1 MSVPTTVSAVRPG
14 SPPGPGA
21 AAGPVVSGGRPA
33 ATGPALAPHIV
44 VIGGGIAGLAAA
56 HRLTGA
62 GLRVTLLEST
72 GRLGGKLRSG
82 DIAGTPVDL
91 GAEALRVPRPEAV
104 DLAREVGLGD
114 RLRVPAATDAALWT
128 RGALRPIPSCRG
140 RDVLGRARTA
150 DTYEVSLRAAVPQ
163 LFEAA
168 RDDGALLT
176 GVRRV
181 RRRTAEQ
188 QRRRAEERQ
197 AAERRRIAEERRFL
211 EERRI
216 AEQRRLADRPGAVG
230 RPEAVDGPGADRAR
244 SGPLVP
250 RPRSGFT
257 RPGPDADRAGWPAA
271 PATLPGTP
279 GGARTIPDLSRGGP
293 DYLGLD
299 GGAGT
304 LAGAVA
310 DAVRAAG
317 GEILRNTPALALTR
331 GPYGWEVRTAA
342 RTLLCDGLVLATPAW
357 SAATLLAAEAPL
369 AAAELSEVAYA
380 SMALVTMA
388 FRRSHLEGLT
398 AFDGPCGFL
407 VPPGD
412 GHTIKASTFLTRKWD
427 WLSERAK
434 DLFVLRTSIGRYGQE
449 EVLYLEDADLVSAA
463 LRDLGEATGLTARPV
478 ATDVTRWI
486 GGLPHYAVGHPARVT
501 RVRNGLSTLPGLRL
515 CGAAY
520 DGVGVADCV
529 ASGQRAADEIIAT
542 AAA

>member
-1 MSVPTTVSAVRPG
+1 MSVPTTVSAVRTA
-14 SPPGPGA
+14 SPAGPDGAAGPARRTGA
-21 AAGPVVSGGRPA
+21 AAASGRSDASGP
-33 ATGPALAPHIV
+33 TLARHIV

-72 GRLGGKLRSG
+72 GRVGGKLRSG
-82 DIAGTPVDL
+82 EIAGTPVDL

-104 DLAREVGLGD
+104 DLARAVGLGD

-168 RDDGALLT
+168 RQDGALLT
-176 GVRRV
+176 GVRAV

-188 QRRRAEERQ
+188 QRRVAEERQ
-197 AAERRRIAEERRFL
+197 AAERRRIAEERR
-211 EERRI
+211 I
-216 AEQRRLADRPGAVG
+216 AEQRRLADRPGTAGQQGLSG
-230 RPEAVDGPGADRAR
+230 RGR
-244 SGPLVP
+244 SGPLIP

-257 RPGPDADRAGWPAA
+257 RPGPGTGADAVCAGPEPA
-271 PATLPGTP
+271 GGFP
-279 GGARTIPDLSRGGP
+279 GGTQGAHTIPDLSRSGP

-357 SAATLLAAEAPL
+357 TAATLLAAEAPL

-398 AFDGPCGFL
+398 AFDGRCGFL

-434 DLFVLRTSIGRYGQE
+434 DLFLLRTSIGRYGQE
-449 EVLYLEDADLVSAA
+449 EVLYLDDADLVSAA

-501 RVRNGLSTLPGLRL
+501 RVRNGLSALPGLRL

-529 ASGQRAADEIIAT
+529 ASGQRAADEIIAAQ
-542 AAA
+542 AA

>member
-1 MSVPTTVSAVRPG
+1 MSVPSTASAVP
-14 SPPGPGA
+14 STTTAP
-21 AAGPVVSGGRPA
+21 
-33 ATGPALAPHIV
+33 PALPRHVV

-82 DIAGTPVDL
+82 EIAGTPVDL

-114 RLRVPAATDAALWT
+114 RLRAPAATAAALWT

-140 RDVLGRARTA
+140 RDVLGRSRTP

-168 RDDGALLT
+168 RNDGAMLT
-176 GVRRV
+176 GVRSV

-188 QRRRAEERQ
+188 QRRLAEQRYG
-197 AAERRRIAEERRFL
+197 AERRL
-211 EERRI
+211 
-216 AEQRRLADRPGAVG
+216 AEQRRLADQP
-230 RPEAVDGPGADRAR
+230 GPG
-244 SGPLVP
+244 PFVP
-250 RPRSGFT
+250 RPRPEFARTG
-257 RPGPDADRAGWPAA
+257 
-271 PATLPGTP
+271 PGTGP
-279 GGARTIPDLSRGGP
+279 SKRGTGSTGSARTIPDLARGGP
-293 DYLGLD
+293 DYLGLE

-317 GEILRNTPALALTR
+317 GAILRSTPALALNRTA
-331 GPYGWEVRTAA
+331 YGWEVRIAA

-357 SAATLLAAEAPL
+357 TAATLLAAEAPL

-398 AFDGPCGFL
+398 AFDDRCGFL

-434 DLFVLRTSIGRYGQE
+434 DLFVLRTSIGRYGEE
-449 EVLYLEDADLVSAA
+449 EVLYLDDTDLVGAA
-463 LRDLGEATGLTARPV
+463 LRDLGAATGLTTRPV
-478 ATDVTRWI
+478 ATEVTRWI

-501 RVRNGLSTLPGLRL
+501 RVRNGLSRLPQLRL

-529 ASGQRAADEIIAT
+529 ASGQRAADEIIA
-542 AAA
+542 AAAA

>member
-1 MSVPTTVSAVRPG
+1 MSVPTTASAVRT
-14 SPPGPGA
+14 
-21 AAGPVVSGGRPA
+21 GG
-33 ATGPALAPHIV
+33 ATGPAASGQALARHIV

-82 DIAGTPVDL
+82 EIAGTPVDL

-114 RLRVPAATDAALWT
+114 RLRVPATTDAALWT

-176 GVRRV
+176 GVRKV
-181 RRRTAEQ
+181 RRRSAEQ
-188 QRRRAEERQ
+188 QRRLAEERQ
-197 AAERRRIAEERRFL
+197 AAERRRIAEERR
-211 EERRI
+211 I
-216 AEQRRLADRPGAVG
+216 AEQRRIADRPGSTDRPGPAG
-230 RPEAVDGPGADRAR
+230 RPR

-257 RPGPDADRAGWPAA
+257 RPGPGAGCAGPEYADPGAGAD
-271 PATLPGTP
+271 PGA
-279 GGARTIPDLSRGGP
+279 ARTIPDLSRGGP

-331 GPYGWEVRTAA
+331 GPFGWEVRTAA

-357 SAATLLAAEAPL
+357 TAATLLAAEAPL

-388 FRRSHLEGLT
+388 FRRSHMEGLT
-398 AFDGPCGFL
+398 AFDGRCGFL

-427 WLSERAK
+427 WLSERAR

-449 EVLYLEDADLVSAA
+449 EVLYLDDADLVGAA
-463 LRDLGEATGLTARPV
+463 LRDLGEATGLAARPV

-501 RVRNGLSTLPGLRL
+501 RVRNGLSALPGLRL

-529 ASGQRAADEIIAT
+529 ASGQRAADEIIAG
-542 AAA
+542 AVA

>member
-1 MSVPTTVSAVRPG
+1 MSVPTTVSAVRPAG
-14 SPPGPGA
+14 RPGPDG
-21 AAGPVVSGGRPA
+21 
-33 ATGPALAPHIV
+33 ATGPAPRPGTAAASGGPDASGPTLARHIV

-72 GRLGGKLRSG
+72 GRVGGKLRSG
-82 DIAGTPVDL
+82 EIAGTPVDL

-104 DLAREVGLGD
+104 DLARAVGLGD

-168 RDDGALLT
+168 RHDGALLT
-176 GVRRV
+176 GVRTV

-188 QRRRAEERQ
+188 QRRAAEERQ
-197 AAERRRIAEERRFL
+197 AVERRRIA

-216 AEQRRLADRPGAVG
+216 AEQRRLADRPGTAG
-230 RPEAVDGPGADRAR
+230 QPGLPGRAR

-257 RPGPDADRAGWPAA
+257 RPGPGAGAGADVGCAGPESAGG
-271 PATLPGTP
+271 LPGGP
-279 GGARTIPDLSRGGP
+279 RGAHTIPDLSRGGP

-357 SAATLLAAEAPL
+357 TAATLLAAEAPL

-398 AFDGPCGFL
+398 AFDGRCGFL

-434 DLFVLRTSIGRYGQE
+434 DLFLLRTSIGRYGQE
-449 EVLYLEDADLVSAA
+449 EILYLDDADLVSAA

-529 ASGQRAADEIIAT
+529 ASGQRAADEIIAAE
-542 AAA
+542 AA

>member
-1 MSVPTTVSAVRPG
+1 M
-14 SPPGPGA
+14 
-21 AAGPVVSGGRPA
+21 
-33 ATGPALAPHIV
+33 V

-72 GRLGGKLRSG
+72 GRIGGKLRSG
-82 DIAGTPVDL
+82 ELAGTPVDL

-104 DLAREVGLGD
+104 DLARAVGLGD

-140 RDVLGRARTA
+140 RDVLGRARTV

-168 RDDGALLT
+168 RHDGALLT
-176 GVRRV
+176 GVRAV

-188 QRRRAEERQ
+188 QRRLAEERQ
-197 AAERRRIAEERRFL
+197 AAERRRIAEERR
-211 EERRI
+211 I
-216 AEQRRLADRPGAVG
+216 AEQRRIADRPGTAGQPGFPG
-230 RPEAVDGPGADRAR
+230 RPR
-244 SGPLVP
+244 SGPLIP
-250 RPRSGFT
+250 RPRPGFI
-257 RPGPDADRAGWPAA
+257 RPGTGPGTGTGPEAGTGAGCAGPVSPGGFAGELGSGLSSA
-271 PATLPGTP
+271 PGTGLPGGSADGLPGQP
-279 GGARTIPDLSRGGP
+279 GGGFPGAPRGAHTVPDLSRGGP

-357 SAATLLAAEAPL
+357 TAATLLAAEAPL

-398 AFDGPCGFL
+398 AFDGRCGFL

-434 DLFVLRTSIGRYGQE
+434 DLFLLRTSIGRYGQE
-449 EVLYLEDADLVSAA
+449 EVLYLDDADLVSAA

-501 RVRNGLSTLPGLRL
+501 RVRNGLSALPGLRL

-529 ASGQRAADEIIAT
+529 ASGQRAADEIIAAE
-542 AAA
+542 AA

>member
-1 MSVPTTVSAVRPG
+1 MSVPTTSAAVRAGAGHRPDR
-14 SPPGPGA
+14 A
-21 AAGPVVSGGRPA
+21 AARVTGASPGTGVTASSGSAAPAGR
-33 ATGPALAPHIV
+33 ALAQHVV

-82 DIAGTPVDL
+82 EIAGTPVDL

-104 DLAREVGLGD
+104 ELAREVGLGD

-128 RGALRPIPSCRG
+128 RGGLRPIPSCRG

-168 RDDGALLT
+168 RRDGALLT

-188 QRRRAEERQ
+188 QRHLAEQRTAEERRL
-197 AAERRRIAEERRFL
+197 AAEREIAEERRV
-211 EERRI
+211 
-216 AEQRRLADRPGAVG
+216 AEQRRIADRP
-230 RPEAVDGPGADRAR
+230 R

-250 RPRSGFT
+250 RPRPEFA
-257 RPGPDADRAGWPAA
+257 RPGPGAGRAGAGVA
-271 PATLPGTP
+271 H
-279 GGARTIPDLSRGGP
+279 TIPDLSRGGP

-304 LAGAVA
+304 LASAVA

-317 GEILRNTPALALTR
+317 GAILRNTPALALTR
-331 GPYGWEVRTAA
+331 SAYGWEVRTAA

-398 AFDGPCGFL
+398 AFDGRCGFL

-449 EVLYLEDADLVSAA
+449 EVLYLDDADLVGAA
-463 LRDLGEATGLTARPV
+463 LHDLAEATGLTARPV

-501 RVRNGLSTLPGLRL
+501 RVRNGLSRLPGLRL

>member
-1 MSVPTTVSAVRPG
+1 MSVPTTVPAVRTG
-14 SPPGPGA
+14 SPTGPGPGR
-21 AAGPVVSGGRPA
+21 GP
-33 ATGPALAPHIV
+33 ATGPAAASGGPAVSGPVLARHIV

-114 RLRVPAATDAALWT
+114 RLRVPATTDAALWR

-168 RDDGALLT
+168 RHDGALLT
-176 GVRRV
+176 GVRKV

-188 QRRRAEERQ
+188 QRRLAEERQ
-197 AAERRRIAEERRFL
+197 AAERRRL
-211 EERRI
+211 VEERRI
-216 AEQRRLADRPGAVG
+216 AEQRRLADRPGTSG
-230 RPEAVDGPGADRAR
+230 RPGAAGRPR
-244 SGPLVP
+244 TGPLVP

-257 RPGPDADRAGWPAA
+257 RPGPGAGCDPWSAGPSSGA
-271 PATLPGTP
+271 PGR
-279 GGARTIPDLSRGGP
+279 ARTVPDLSRGGP

-357 SAATLLAAEAPL
+357 TAATLLAAEAPF

-398 AFDGPCGFL
+398 AFDGRCGFL
-407 VPPGD
+407 VPLGD
-412 GHTIKASTFLTRKWD
+412 GHTIKASTFLTGKWD

-449 EVLYLEDADLVSAA
+449 DVLYLDDADLVSAA

-501 RVRNGLSTLPGLRL
+501 RVRNGLSALPGLRL

-529 ASGQRAADEIIAT
+529 ASGQRAADEIIA
-542 AAA
+542 AAAR

>member
-1 MSVPTTVSAVRPG
+1 M
-14 SPPGPGA
+14 
-21 AAGPVVSGGRPA
+21 
-33 ATGPALAPHIV
+33 LARHIV

-72 GRLGGKLRSG
+72 GRIGGKLRSG

-104 DLAREVGLGD
+104 DLAREVGLGS

-168 RDDGALLT
+168 RYDGALLT
-176 GVRRV
+176 GVRKV

-188 QRRRAEERQ
+188 QRRAAEERQ
-197 AAERRRIAEERRFL
+197 AAERRRIAEERR
-211 EERRI
+211 I
-216 AEQRRLADRPGAVG
+216 AEQRRIADRPGAADQ
-230 RPEAVDGPGADRAR
+230 PGPGGRAR
-244 SGPLVP
+244 SGPLIP

-257 RPGPDADRAGWPAA
+257 RPGAGAGCAGPDVADA
-271 PATLPGTP
+271 LS
-279 GGARTIPDLSRGGP
+279 GGSGAARTIPDLSRGGP

-357 SAATLLAAEAPL
+357 TAATLLAAEAPF

-380 SMALVTMA
+380 SMALVTLA

-398 AFDGPCGFL
+398 AFDGRCGFL

-427 WLSERAK
+427 WLSERAR

-449 EVLYLEDADLVSAA
+449 EVLYLDDADLVSAA

-501 RVRNGLSTLPGLRL
+501 RVRNGLSALPGLRL

-529 ASGQRAADEIIAT
+529 ASGQRAADEIIA
-542 AAA
+542 AAGA

>member
-1 MSVPTTVSAVRPG
+1 MSVPTTVSAVRTA
-14 SPPGPGA
+14 SPAGPDGAAGPARRTGA
-21 AAGPVVSGGRPA
+21 AAASGRSDASGP
-33 ATGPALAPHIV
+33 TLARHIV

-72 GRLGGKLRSG
+72 GRVGGKLRSG
-82 DIAGTPVDL
+82 EIAGTPVDL

-104 DLAREVGLGD
+104 DLARAVGLGD

-168 RDDGALLT
+168 RQDGALLT
-176 GVRRV
+176 GVRAV

-188 QRRRAEERQ
+188 QRRVAEERQ
-197 AAERRRIAEERRFL
+197 AAERRRIAEERR
-211 EERRI
+211 I
-216 AEQRRLADRPGAVG
+216 AEQRRLADRPGTAGQQGLSG
-230 RPEAVDGPGADRAR
+230 RGR
-244 SGPLVP
+244 SGPLIP

-257 RPGPDADRAGWPAA
+257 RPGPGTGADAVCAGPES
-271 PATLPGTP
+271 TGGFP
-279 GGARTIPDLSRGGP
+279 GGTQGAHTIPDLSRGGP

-357 SAATLLAAEAPL
+357 TAATLLAAEAPL

-398 AFDGPCGFL
+398 AFDGRCGFL

-434 DLFVLRTSIGRYGQE
+434 DLFLLRTSIGRYGQE
-449 EVLYLEDADLVSAA
+449 EVLYLDDADLVSAA

-501 RVRNGLSTLPGLRL
+501 RVRNGLSALPGLRL

-529 ASGQRAADEIIAT
+529 ASGQRAADEIIAAQ
-542 AAA
+542 AA

>member
-1 MSVPTTVSAVRPG
+1 MSVPTTASAVR
-14 SPPGPGA
+14 
-21 AAGPVVSGGRPA
+21 
-33 ATGPALAPHIV
+33 TGPAYRSADAAGSAPAPRSHAPAGVVGTGRALARHVV

-82 DIAGTPVDL
+82 EIAGVPVDL

-128 RGALRPIPSCRG
+128 RGGLRPIPSCRG
-140 RDVLGRARTA
+140 RDVLGRTRTA

-168 RDDGALLT
+168 RHDGALLT

-181 RRRTAEQ
+181 RRRSAEQ
-188 QRRRAEERQ
+188 QRRLAEQRN
-197 AAERRRIAEERRFL
+197 AEARRRALEREIAEERRL
-211 EERRI
+211 
-216 AEQRRLADRPGAVG
+216 AEQRRIADRP
-230 RPEAVDGPGADRAR
+230 R
-244 SGPLVP
+244 SGPLIP
-250 RPRSGFT
+250 RPRPEFARTGA
-257 RPGPDADRAGWPAA
+257 GDRATAH
-271 PATLPGTP
+271 
-279 GGARTIPDLSRGGP
+279 TIPDLSRGGP

-317 GEILRNTPALALTR
+317 GAILRNTPALALTR
-331 GPYGWEVRTAA
+331 TAYGWEVRTAA
-342 RTLLCDGLVLATPAW
+342 RTLLCDSLVLATPAW

-388 FRRSHLEGLT
+388 FRRSDLAGLT
-398 AFDGPCGFL
+398 AFDGRCGFL

-427 WLSERAK
+427 WLSERAE
-434 DLFVLRTSIGRYGQE
+434 DLFVLRTSIGRYGRE
-449 EVLYLEDADLVSAA
+449 EVLYLDDTDLVGAA
-463 LRDLGEATGLTARPV
+463 LRDLGEATGLAARPV

-501 RVRNGLSTLPGLRL
+501 RVRNGLSRLPGLRL

-529 ASGQRAADEIIAT
+529 ASGQRAADEIIA
-542 AAA
+542 AAAA

>member
-1 MSVPTTVSAVRPG
+1 MSVPTTAP
-14 SPPGPGA
+14 
-21 AAGPVVSGGRPA
+21 AGHSGTGR
-33 ATGPALAPHIV
+33 ALARHVV

-82 DIAGTPVDL
+82 EIAGTPVDL

-104 DLAREVGLGD
+104 ELAREVGLGD

-128 RGALRPIPSCRG
+128 RGGLRPIPSCRG

-168 RDDGALLT
+168 RRDGALLT

-188 QRRRAEERQ
+188 QRRLAEQRNAEKRRNAEERRR
-197 AAERRRIAEERRFL
+197 AVEREIAEERRL
-211 EERRI
+211 
-216 AEQRRLADRPGAVG
+216 AEQRRIADRP
-230 RPEAVDGPGADRAR
+230 R
-244 SGPLVP
+244 SGPLIP
-250 RPRSGFT
+250 RPRPEFARTG
-257 RPGPDADRAGWPAA
+257 
-271 PATLPGTP
+271 PGT
-279 GGARTIPDLSRGGP
+279 GSGTGTAHTVPDLSRGGP
-293 DYLGLD
+293 DYLGLE

-304 LAGAVA
+304 LASAVA

-317 GEILRNTPALALTR
+317 GAILRSTPALALTR
-331 GPYGWEVRTAA
+331 TAYGWEVRTAA

-357 SAATLLAAEAPL
+357 TAATLLAAEAPL

-388 FRRSHLEGLT
+388 FRRSDLAGLT
-398 AFDGPCGFL
+398 AFDGRCGFL

-449 EVLYLEDADLVSAA
+449 EVLYLDDADLVGAA
-463 LRDLGEATGLTARPV
+463 QRDLGEATGLAARPV

-501 RVRNGLSTLPGLRL
+501 RVRNGLSRLPGLRL

-529 ASGQRAADEIIAT
+529 ASGQRAADEIIAAT
-542 AAA
+542 AA